1 MIPSLR
7 SAAAAL
13 VLLSAGFAGGLSV
26 GAAYGDVPA
35 ADPMVLAQATPPAG
49 RTPAMPALDVATL
62 ERVITAA
69 VTAAVEKAT
78 ATAVERLQRAAVPP
92 ELATLRQRLGDLDR
106 LNSEIASIR
115 RSLVGYAIWAA
126 VGLFL
131 LMVLASVAG
140 GTLVALVFRSRKN

>member
-1 MIPSLR
+1 MIASLR

-26 GAAYGDVPA
+26 GAAYGEVPTA
-35 ADPMVLAQATPPAG
+35 GSVVLAQATPPAG
-49 RTPAMPALDVATL
+49 RPPALPTLDTATL
-62 ERVITAA
+62 ERVVTTA
-69 VTAAVEKAT
+69 VTAAIEKAT
-78 ATAVERLQRAAVPP
+78 AVAVERLQRAAVPP

-140 GTLVALVFRSRKN
+140 GTLVALMFRSRKS